1 METIQNFDDIRPFY
15 DSEIGAELATISRE
29 PQLLFSLKQIY
40 PKKTT
45 RSIIKV
51 LENFQ
56 TTKDFQAT
64 IIKALL
70 RKLAAKTTTGLS
82 ISGLEKIANRQNR
95 LFISNHR
102 DIILDS
108 AFLNVLLLENDWE
121 TCEIAIGDNLFIA
134 PWVEKLVRINKSI
147 VVKRNLPVRQILE
160 ASAKLSAYIRYSI
173 TELKNSIWIA
183 QREGRAKN
191 SDDRTQEAVLKMFNI
206 SGKGT
211 VLENMRQLNITPV
224 SISYEYDPCDYLKAK
239 EFQQKRDNPDF
250 QKSPEDDRKSML
262 TGLWGWKG
270 RVHYEVS
277 DIEAEIGSIA
287 LGNKNEQFT
296 ALAQLIDKHIHRN
309 YKIYPVNIIA
319 FDLLQNN
326 NSAGKYTLTEKA
338 EFEKYLQ
345 NRIDKIDLENKD
357 TDFLR
362 GKILEMYANPY
373 INHIASLQALHN

>member
-15 DSEIGAELATISRE
+15 DSEIGAGLAILSHE

-40 PKKTT
+40 PKKST
-45 RSIIKV
+45 RNIIKI
-51 LENFQ
+51 LESFR
-56 TTKDFQAT
+56 TTKDFQVT

-70 RKLAAKTTTGLS
+70 KKLAAKTTTKLS
-82 ISGLEKIANRQNR
+82 ISGLKEVANKQNR

-108 AFLNVLLLENDWE
+108 AFLNVLLLDNGWE
-121 TCEIAIGDNLFIA
+121 TCEISIGDNLFIA

-160 ASAKLSAYIRYSI
+160 ASAKLSAYIRHSI

-206 SGKGT
+206 SGSDS
-211 VLENMRQLNITPV
+211 VLENMRQLNITPIA
-224 SISYEYDPCDYLKAK
+224 ISYEYDPCDYLKAK
-239 EFQQKRDNPDF
+239 EMQQRRDNPDF
-250 QKSPEDDRKSML
+250 RKLPEDDQKNML

-270 RVHYEVS
+270 HVHYEVS
-277 DIEAEIGSIA
+277 GIEAEIDSIA
-287 LGNKNEQFT
+287 TGNKNEQIA
-296 ALAQLIDKHIHRN
+296 ALAQLIDKKIHQN

-319 FDLLQNN
+319 FDLLKNN
-326 NSAGKYTLTEKA
+326 ISAGKYTPEEKA
-338 EFEKYLQ
+338 KFEKYLQ
-345 NRIDKIDLENKD
+345 SRIEKIDLGNKD
-357 TDFLR
+357 ADFLR
-362 GKILEMYANPY
+362 TKILEMYANPY
-373 INHIASLQALHN
+373 INYLKANQ